1 MAGFGDYTGASYDV
15 RMTQGDTF
23 VEELFMEG
31 GEGDPIDL
39 LGYQFQSQLRRTAD
53 DEVVA
58 DFEISVNLSN
68 STVTR
73 LLAPSVTSG
82 LEGTY
87 VHDFQWTDP
96 QGRIRTLFSGDFE
109 IEPEV
114 TR

>member
-1 MAGFGDYTGASYDV
+1 MSTLSDYTAAPYDV

-23 VEELFMEG
+23 VEEFLLEG
-31 GEGDPIDL
+31 GEGEPIDL
-39 LGYQFQSQLRRTAD
+39 LGYEFKSQVRRTAD
-53 DEVVA
+53 NGLVA
-58 DFEISVNLSN
+58 EFDILVNFEN

-73 LLAPSVTSG
+73 ILEPVVTEE
-82 LEGTY
+82 LEGIY

-96 QGRIRTLFSGDFE
+96 QGRIRTLLSGQFE